1 MVFCWSSCTWSP
13 TARVVLQGLVSRN
26 DLNGLEGVV
35 LKDRTKDRYAV
46 KISRSGESIL
56 VKPQNLGPAPA
67 LMDSLGE
74 DALLACFLRLPPAS
88 AVRARLVSPSWRDT
102 ITAMLGMAT
111 WQATHLPAAALCRA
125 RAWDGV
131 LQRLAAMPHEADRSV
146 AQVLSRAEQTA
157 AELRIGLA
165 QSNLIGWRRS
175 DGAAQLNSAMA
186 GYRAELQNPV
196 KSAEVATEAT
206 EAAEA
211 YVGAFNPYGSYPE
224 REYPL
229 LYEPTSVAE
238 FKFHEGY
245 FSSRHD
251 DERHDSPLALAVW
264 HGASVEVLRALLG
277 DARPAPANTLEIEA
291 QG

>member
-1 MVFCWSSCTWSP
+1 MACTWSP
-13 TARVVLQGLVSRN
+13 TARVVLQGLVSRD

-88 AVRARLVSPSWRDT
+88 AVRARLVSTSCRDA

-131 LQRLAAMPHEADRSV
+131 LQRLAVMPHEANWSL
-146 AQVLSRAEQTA
+146 AQVLSRAAEAAIAAGA
-157 AELRIGLA
+157 AEG
-165 QSNLIGWRRS
+165 
-175 DGAAQLNSAMA
+175 
-186 GYRAELQNPV
+186 P
-196 KSAEVATEAT
+196 
-206 EAAEA
+206 
-211 YVGAFNPYGSYPE
+211 YPE

-229 LYEPTSVAE
+229 LYTPTSISE
-238 FKFHEGY
+238 YQH
-245 FSSRHD
+245 RDD
-251 DERHDSPLALAVW
+251 DERHESPLALAVW

-277 DARPAPANTLEIEA
+277 ARPAPANPAEVGAKMEVQGCESDCSFPCFSCPWEACTIAEQVAITLTLTLILTLA
-291 QG
+291 PALTLTLILTLTLTPT